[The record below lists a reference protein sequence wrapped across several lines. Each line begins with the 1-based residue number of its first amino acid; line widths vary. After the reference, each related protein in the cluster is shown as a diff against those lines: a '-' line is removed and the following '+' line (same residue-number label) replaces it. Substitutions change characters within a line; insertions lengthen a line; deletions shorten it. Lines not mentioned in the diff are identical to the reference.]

1 MREIALRFL
10 PSVEMTQNFSAHEG
24 GDNEMTKKDLIE
36 VVAKKANLTNKAARE
51 SVQAMLNA
59 VRDSLKRGEKVVITG
74 FGTFSV
80 RKRAARPGRNPKTGA
95 KITIAARKAPGF
107 TPGKTL
113 KKVVR

>member
-1 MREIALRFL
+1 
-10 PSVEMTQNFSAHEG
+10 
-24 GDNEMTKKDLIE
+24 MTKRDLVE
-36 VVAKKANLTNKAARE
+36 LVSKKANLTSKAARE
-51 SVQAMLNA
+51 SVQAMLNGI
-59 VRDSLKRGEKVVITG
+59 RDSLKRGEKVVITG

-80 RKRAARPGRNPKTGA
+80 RKRAERPGRNPKTGE

>member
-1 MREIALRFL
+1 
-10 PSVEMTQNFSAHEG
+10 
-24 GDNEMTKKDLIE
+24 MTKRELID
-36 VVAKKANLTNKAARE
+36 VVSKKANLTNKASRDA
-51 SVQAMLNA
+51 VQAVINSI
-59 VRDSLKRGEKVVITG
+59 RDSLKRGEKVVITG

-80 RKRAARPGRNPKTGA
+80 RQRVQRVGRNPKTGE

>member
-1 MREIALRFL
+1 
-10 PSVEMTQNFSAHEG
+10 
-24 GDNEMTKKDLIE
+24 MTKRELIE
-36 VVAKKANLTNKAARE
+36 VVAKKANLTNKAARDG
-51 SVQAMLNA
+51 VQAVINSI
-59 VRDSLKRGEKVVITG
+59 RDALKRGEKVVITG

-80 RKRAARPGRNPKTGA
+80 RNRVERVGRNPKTGE

>member
-1 MREIALRFL
+1 
-10 PSVEMTQNFSAHEG
+10 
-24 GDNEMTKKDLIE
+24 MTKKDLID
-36 VVAKKANLTNKAARE
+36 VVSKKANLTSKAARDA
-51 SVQAMLNA
+51 VQSTLNA
-59 VRDSLKRGEKVVITG
+59 IRDSLKRGEKVVITG

-80 RKRAARPGRNPKTGA
+80 RARAQRPGRNPKTGE